1 MLEWVNPHKD
11 KKVVK
16 SVDFIGSN
24 KGVPLLLGITL
35 GTKHT

>member
-1 MLEWVNPHKD
+1 MLEWVNRHKD
-11 KKVVK
+11 EVVK